1 MKDPTIAKLTELLEQ
16 QLSFN
21 RTLINAS
28 VPNVCSPADAMKA
41 QQTIKSSGGFSSYV
55 LGNSRSILEVLDIL
69 KGGEDGDSGT
79 A

>member
-1 MKDPTIAKLTELLEQ
+1 
-16 QLSFN
+16 
-21 RTLINAS
+21 
-28 VPNVCSPADAMKA
+28 MKA